1 METANCGVGMALVE
15 TVKGSPMAADRTDD
29 APGDAWTGWISVGR
43 LASGLI
49 LFAYVTSHLLNHAFG
64 LWSVEAMQ
72 FLFAGF
78 LWIWSPLPG
87 TVLLYGAITV
97 HVTIALRA
105 IILRDRFRDM
115 WPPEIAQLVLGLTI
129 PLLIIDHV
137 IATRGAYELYDAG
150 SDYISTLNTMWVL
163 APVLAF
169 KQSVALIVAWTHG
182 CIGIHFWLQFKGWY
196 RRAHGLF
203 LAIAVIVPTLALSG
217 FVAAGM
223 EIRQRAEQ
231 PGWSDWAATRM
242 KTPDASESAEM
253 FGLIDDARVGY
264 VLLVLGAFVAHGIRG
279 SYHHRRRSLTLR
291 YVTGEVVRATKGQT
305 ILEISRLQDIP
316 HASVCGGR
324 GRCSTCRVRIGA
336 GLENLT
342 PPSEAEL
349 KVLRRIGAPPNVRLA
364 CQTQVV
370 DGLEVTPLLPPHSD
384 GGAARGGPSY
394 LHGRE
399 LEIAV
404 LFADIRG
411 FTTISEQ
418 RLPYDV
424 VFILNRYFAEMG
436 AAIEGAGGRLDK
448 FIGDGIMALFGVD
461 GDPASGSRQALA
473 AAKAMSERLV
483 ELNQSLAGDL
493 DAPLRIGIG
502 LHVGPCIVG
511 EMGYGKVRGL
521 TAVGDTVNTA
531 SRLEGLTKD
540 EQVQLI
546 ISEVLVTASGLAPE
560 TGRGTEIEVRGRTQ
574 PMAIRCIK
582 DARDLKI

>member
-1 METANCGVGMALVE
+1 
-15 TVKGSPMAADRTDD
+15 MAADRTDD

-49 LFAYVTSHLLNHAFG
+49 LFAYVTTHLLNHALG
-64 LWSVEAMQ
+64 LWSIEAMQ
-72 FLFAGF
+72 TAFAGF
-78 LWIWSPLPG
+78 LRLWAPLPG
-87 TVLLYGAITV
+87 TVLLYGAVTV

-105 IILRDRFRDM
+105 VILRDRFRDM
-115 WPPEIAQLVLGLTI
+115 WPPEIAQLVLGLAI
-129 PLLIIDHV
+129 PLLLIDHV
-137 IATRGAYELYDAG
+137 IATRGAYEMYAAG
-150 SDYISTLNTMWVL
+150 SDYISTLHTMWVL
-163 APVLAF
+163 APELAF
-169 KQSVALIVAWTHG
+169 KQAVALIVAWTHG
-182 CIGIHFWLQFKGWY
+182 CIGLHFWLQFKGWY
-196 RRAHGLF
+196 QRTHGPA

-217 FVAAGM
+217 FVASGM

-231 PGWSDWAATRM
+231 PGWADREAARM
-242 KTPDASESAEM
+242 KRPDASENTEM
-253 FGLIDDARVGY
+253 FGLIDDARIGY
-264 VLLVLGAFVAHGIRG
+264 LLLVLGAFVANGLRG

-291 YVTGEVVRATKGQT
+291 YGTGEVVRATKGQT

-336 GLENLT
+336 GLDRLQ
-342 PPSEAEL
+342 PPSEAEA
-349 KVLRRIGAPPNVRLA
+349 KVLQRIGAPPNVRLA
-364 CQTQVV
+364 CQTPVI

-384 GGAARGGPSY
+384 TGAARGGPSY

-399 LEIAV
+399 LDIAV

-436 AAIEGAGGRLDK
+436 AAIEGSGGRLDK

-461 GDPASGSRQALA
+461 GDRSSGSRQALA

-493 DAPLRIGIG
+493 DTPLRIGIG

-511 EMGYGKVRGL
+511 EMGYGTVRGL

-546 ISEVLVTASGLAPE
+546 VSEALVSASGLAPE
-560 TGRGTEIEVRGRTQ
+560 TGRGTEIEVRGRSQ
-574 PMAIRCIK
+574 PMAIRCID
-582 DARDLKI
+582 DARSLRL

>member
-1 METANCGVGMALVE
+1 MATE
-15 TVKGSPMAADRTDD
+15 RMDD
-29 APGDAWTGWISVGR
+29 APGDAWTGWISAGR
-43 LASGLI
+43 LVSGLI
-49 LFAYVTSHLLNHAFG
+49 LFAYVASHLLNHAVG
-64 LWSVEAMQ
+64 LWSIPAMQ
-72 FLFAGF
+72 AVFAAF
-78 LWIWSPLPG
+78 LWVWSPLPG
-87 TVLLYGAITV
+87 TILLYGAITV
-97 HVTIALRA
+97 HIIIALRA
-105 IILRDRFRDM
+105 VVLRDRFRDM
-115 WPPEIAQLVLGLTI
+115 YPPEIAQLVLGLAI

-137 IATRGAYELYDAG
+137 IATRGAYEMYDAG
-150 SDYISTLNTMWVL
+150 SDYISTLNVMWVL
-163 APVLAF
+163 APDLAF
-169 KQSVALIVAWTHG
+169 KQSVALIVAWSHG
-182 CIGIHFWLQFKGWY
+182 CIGLHFWLQFKGWY
-196 RRAHGLF
+196 QRAHGLF

-217 FVAAGM
+217 FVSAGM

-231 PGWSDWAATRM
+231 PGWSEWVTTRM
-242 KTPDASESAEM
+242 KAPEAAETEEM
-253 FGLIDDARVGY
+253 FRLIDDARVGY
-264 VLLVLGAFVAHGIRG
+264 LLLVLGAFVANGIR
-279 SYHHRRRSLTLR
+279 STYHHRRRSLTLR
-291 YVTGEVVRATKGQT
+291 YGTGEVVRATKGQT
-305 ILEISRLQDIP
+305 ILETSRLQGIP

-324 GRCSTCRVRIGA
+324 GRCSTCRVRVGIG
-336 GLENLT
+336 LDSLQ
-342 PPSEAEL
+342 PPSEAEA
-349 KVLRRIGAPPNVRLA
+349 KVLSRIGAPPNVRLA
-364 CQTQVV
+364 CQTSVV

-384 GGAARGGPSY
+384 TSAARGGPSY

-411 FTTISEQ
+411 FTTISEE

-461 GDPASGSRQALA
+461 GDARTGSRQALA

-493 DAPLRIGIG
+493 TEPLRIGIG

-540 EQVQLI
+540 EGVQLI
-546 ISEVLVTASGLAPE
+546 ISEALVSTAELPAE
-560 TGRGTEIEVRGRTQ
+560 TGRGTEIEVRGRTR
-574 PMAIRCIK
+574 PMAIRCIQ
-582 DARDLKI
+582 DARKLML